1 MKKYILTLL
10 FLFLI
15 TNVYASDKIEVKLK
29 SCVDGDTAKLI
40 IGKKTETVRFLAID
54 TEESVSK
61 KKENTYMGKVASNY
75 TCDKLTTAKKIEIE
89 YDPASTKK
97 DKYNRVLAWVYTD
110 GMLLQEDLVKN
121 GYAKVTYLYGDYL
134 YTEDLLV
141 YEDFAKLKHTG
152 IWQDDNYIEIL
163 YNLAQKILKLFT

>member
-1 MKKYILTLL
+1 MKKIIIFLILL
-10 FLFLI
+10 FTFI
-15 TNVYASDKIEVKLK
+15 NVNASEKIEVKLK
-29 SCVDGDTAKLI
+29 ACVDGDTAKLI
-40 IGKKTETVRFLAID
+40 INKKVKTVRFLAID

-89 YDPASTKK
+89 YDPASNKE
-97 DKYNRVLAWVYTD
+97 DKYNRTLAWVYTD

-141 YEDFAKLKHTG
+141 YEDMAKLKHIG

-163 YNLAQKILKLFT
+163 YNFALKILKLFT